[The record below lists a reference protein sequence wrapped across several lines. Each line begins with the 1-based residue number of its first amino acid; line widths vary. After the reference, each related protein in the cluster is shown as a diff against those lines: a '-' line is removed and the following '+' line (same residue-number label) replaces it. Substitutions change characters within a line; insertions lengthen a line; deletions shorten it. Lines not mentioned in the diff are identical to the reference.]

1 MNSPDDPGAWAAKA
15 RSDLLNIRNNLA
27 AGDVPWDTV
36 CFHAQQA
43 AEKYLKAFLVSQ
55 GRTTT
60 RTHDLVMLLAEC
72 RSTGTDLNILET
84 DCLLL
89 SRYGVVFR
97 YPGPEEEP
105 SEQDGREAI
114 AAAERVQAAIEP
126 LLGEAGN
133 A

>member
-1 MNSPDDPGAWAAKA
+1 MCLGTQFVFMHSRPLKNTSKHSSSVKGA
-15 RSDLLNIRNNLA
+15 RQ
-27 AGDVPWDTV
+27 P
-36 CFHAQQA
+36 
-43 AEKYLKAFLVSQ
+43 
-55 GRTTT
+55 

-72 RSTGTDLNILET
+72 HTTASDLNILET

-126 LLGEAGN
+126 LLGEAED